1 MRFRGWHW
9 ESGNEICPST
19 GIGHWLGGA
28 ARAAD
33 GRPGGC
39 RDPVAHPEDQ
49 RLHRLHQPS
58 LGTLGTH
65 SRARYFSWAGKNGP
79 TGKERI
85 IYGTYTIYDTSD
97 CRKNVDKA
105 NALEPRDAELEAA
118 ASAYVE
124 AVVALEPLLKEANDY
139 YDQENYKDD
148 KMAKGKALH
157 PRLVAAWN
165 AFATADPKLR
175 TGIDVLQDKRAVE
188 RLAEIES
195 TDGRK
200 ERYHVEALMISAK
213 RVMRT
218 ETAATPN
225 IAQITEA
232 VADYESIVKAT
243 DEYAGANKDSK
254 IGSSFVGTAKSFLT
268 TAKQLM
274 RRVRDKVPYSSGDR
288 MMLNSG
294 GGAWMVEGSPAP
306 PHARLQSAGRE
317 LQSRREAS
325 DGGAGA

>member
-1 MRFRGWHW
+1 VV
-9 ESGNEICPST
+9 SV
-19 GIGHWLGGA
+19 IGSAVLLGQLMAGPAGA
-28 ARAAD
+28 
-33 GRPGGC
+33 
-39 RDPVAHPEDQ
+39 ET
-49 RLHRLHQPS
+49 PS
-58 LGTLGTH
+58 LTQKINAYIGCINRLSERSYD

-139 YDQENYKDD
+139 YDQQNYKDD
-148 KMAKGKALH
+148 KMAKGKSLH

-165 AFATADPKLR
+165 AFASADAKLR

-195 TDGRK
+195 TEGRK
-200 ERYHVEALMISAK
+200 GRYHVEALMIRAK

-218 ETAATPN
+218 ETAAAPN

-254 IGSSFVGTAKSFLT
+254 IGSSFVGTAKSYLT

-274 RRVRDKVPYSSGDR
+274 RRVRDKVPYSSGDK

-294 GGAWMVEGSPAP
+294 GGAWMVEGSPA
-306 PHARLQSAGRE
+306 RLTRDYNQLVESYNRG
-317 LQSRREAS
+317 AS
-325 DGGAGA
+325 F

>member
-1 MRFRGWHW
+1 MRSVRLLV
-9 ESGNEICPST
+9 SV
-19 GIGHWLGGA
+19 IGSAVLLGQLMAGPAGA
-28 ARAAD
+28 
-33 GRPGGC
+33 
-39 RDPVAHPEDQ
+39 ET
-49 RLHRLHQPS
+49 PS
-58 LGTLGTH
+58 LTQKINAYIGCINRLSERSYN

-139 YDQENYKDD
+139 YDQQNYKDD
-148 KMAKGKALH
+148 KMAKGKSLH

-165 AFATADPKLR
+165 AFASADAKLR

-195 TDGRK
+195 TEGRK
-200 ERYHVEALMISAK
+200 GSYHVEALMIRAK

-254 IGSSFVGTAKSFLT
+254 IGSSFVGTAKSYLT

-274 RRVRDKVPYSSGDR
+274 RRVRDKVPYSSGDK

-294 GGAWMVEGSPAP
+294 GGAWMVEGSPA
-306 PHARLQSAGRE
+306 RLTRDYNQLVESYNRG
-317 LQSRREAS
+317 AS
-325 DGGAGA
+325 F